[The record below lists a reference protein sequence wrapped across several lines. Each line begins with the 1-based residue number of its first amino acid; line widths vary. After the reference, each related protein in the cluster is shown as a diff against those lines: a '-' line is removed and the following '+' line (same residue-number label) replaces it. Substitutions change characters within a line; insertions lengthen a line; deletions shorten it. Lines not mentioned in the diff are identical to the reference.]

1 MLKSPFTLSE
11 RYVATITWPAAISVT
26 SFVNVVLYICSLPAL
41 FVSDVLWAITDPLV
55 NADVLPELNV
65 YWNRCI
71 LVAVSAVAW
80 SLPTKQSISSIVIL
94 SFTNHKQGTRS
105 DALWLLLSAVVNVVS
120 GSVPVPNSGGYDTS
134 PIPIPLKGIA
144 WWVLT
149 A

>member
-1 MLKSPFTLSE
+1 
-11 RYVATITWPAAISVT
+11 
-26 SFVNVVLYICSLPAL
+26 
-41 FVSDVLWAITDPLV
+41 
-55 NADVLPELNV
+55 V

-94 SFTNHKQGTRS
+94 SFTNHKQGTKS
-105 DALWLLLSAVVNVVS
+105 EALWLLLSAVVKVVS
-120 GSVPVPNSGGYDTS
+120 GSVPVPNSGGYDTF

-144 WWVLT
+144 WCVPLAKDAESVLPTPKCAYWVL